1 MTRST
6 FILQFDQDTY
16 NTKLEEGAEIT
27 VRWRWKKSTKSSCD
41 KNNET
46 MVYEIEERL
55 RVQLHRMRVVK
66 AIGCLSQILS
76 FDSIPIRSRASKDI
90 RFSTRQFLVLKMEI
104 SKSQLVFSPPP
115 ESPHKPP
122 CYQTSYDGFVSRSSL
137 PFLRLHLHTRWPFSG
152 SDCVD
157 FHSTEPWLL
166 TGFYNIYNRETGRSK
181 HLKSQCV
188 VSNSSRTQE

>member
-1 MTRST
+1 MSLLRKVGLPVPRHNGTCRRYGFLIGST
-6 FILQFDQDTY
+6 TEFLIASVLLD
-16 NTKLEEGAEIT
+16 
-27 VRWRWKKSTKSSCD
+27 
-41 KNNET
+41 
-46 MVYEIEERL
+46 
-55 RVQLHRMRVVK
+55 VVK

-90 RFSTRQFLVLKMEI
+90 RFSTRRFLVPKMEI

-122 CYQTSYDGFVSRSSL
+122 CSQTSYDGFVSLSSL
-137 PFLRLHLHTRWPFSG
+137 PFLRLHLHTRRPFSG
-152 SDCVD
+152 SDRVD